1 MDSVW
6 IKTTLSITALIC
18 LSVTPTP
25 GQNANAT
32 ARIVSAANTFL
43 STLDSQQRAAVL
55 FPFDDAEQRKRWSN
69 FPTGMVPR
77 AGVSLKEMT
86 SQQQSAAM
94 ELLAI
99 VLSPMGYEK
108 VNQIR
113 LADDDFKLNGS
124 QRGPRG
130 GGPPGGN

>member
-55 FPFDDAEQRKRWSN
+55 FPFDERPFPGCSN
-69 FPTGMVPR
+69 
-77 AGVSLKEMT
+77 
-86 SQQQSAAM
+86 SAV
-94 ELLAI
+94 I
-99 VLSPMGYEK
+99 IWP
-108 VNQIR
+108 
-113 LADDDFKLNGS
+113 
-124 QRGPRG
+124 
-130 GGPPGGN
+130 